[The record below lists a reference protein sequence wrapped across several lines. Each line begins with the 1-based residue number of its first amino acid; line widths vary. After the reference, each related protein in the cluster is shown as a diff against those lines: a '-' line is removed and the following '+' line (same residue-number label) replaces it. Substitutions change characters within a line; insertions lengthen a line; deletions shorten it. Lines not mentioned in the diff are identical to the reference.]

1 MIKYPRT
8 RKKMT
13 LLDMTPMVDVVFLLL
28 VFFLLTSTSI
38 QHSVDIDLPET
49 RSGVVQPA
57 KPLVVTI
64 LPDDTLRINQQ
75 TVAWGRLGEVLRSRL
90 DALPKRALTIEA
102 DRRAAFG
109 SFARVLDAAKLA
121 GATEISLGTE
131 ILTERRAP

>member
-1 MIKYPRT
+1 MIKFPRT

-13 LLDMTPMVDVVFLLL
+13 LLEMTPMVDVVFLLL

-64 LPDDTLRINQQ
+64 LPDETLRVDQQ
-75 TVAWGRLGEVLRSRL
+75 PVAWRKLGEVLRSRL

-102 DRRAAFG
+102 DRRAAYG

-121 GATEISLGTE
+121 GATEISLGTA
-131 ILTERRAP
+131 ILTERRSP